1 MSTRIL
7 LTILAVVLMTRVA
20 AAAPLSM
27 AAGAGTISC
36 GSWTADRQTLMNST
50 EMQWILRFL
59 SSVGAP
65 QGMDSEAVAG
75 WLDNYCRAHPLKNLS
90 YAASAFV
97 LEHPH

>member
-7 LTILAVVLMTRVA
+7 FAVLAVVLMTSAATATPHSLVA
-20 AAAPLSM
+20 GS
-27 AAGAGTISC
+27 GAISC
-36 GSWTADRQTLMNST
+36 GSWTADKQTLMNSD
-50 EMQWILRFL
+50 EVQWVLRFL
-59 SSVGAP
+59 SGVGAP
-65 QGMDSEAVAG
+65 EGMDSEAVTG